1 MVTISTFYDK
11 NINYT
16 IEEYKE
22 MAETDISIQTN
33 IEKRKVHI

>member
-1 MVTISTFYDK
+1 MVTISTFYDQ

-22 MAETDISIQTN
+22 MTETDISIQTN
-33 IEKRKVHI
+33 FEKPKVHI